1 MDRGAWQAMVRVVTK
16 SQTGL
21 KRFNGTRE
29 LSCCGSR
36 APQPS
41 QELWFMGLVA
51 SQCVDSSW
59 TSGGTCV
66 SCVGGRIPVLCTT
79 REVPFFAVLMDVSK

>member
-1 MDRGAWQAMVRVVTK
+1 MVRVVSK

-41 QELWFMGLVA
+41 QELWSMGFVA
-51 SQCVDSSW
+51 SVW
-59 TSGGTCV
+59 ALPGPAV
-66 SCVGGRIPVLCTT
+66 EPVFPVLAAGFPSS
-79 REVPFFAVLMDVSK
+79 VPPGKSLSLQF